1 MTFDMSQFLVT
12 FYEESFE
19 GLDIMETE
27 LLALDVGEA
36 DLETINTIF
45 RAAHSIKGGSG
56 TFGLNDVANFTH
68 VMETLLDEM
77 RDGKRDVT
85 QNSVNI
91 LLESVDVLR
100 EMLTTLQAEE
110 ELDVERIAEVKQK
123 LDNLLAGE
131 NEEFSPASEN
141 ESVVT
146 NDSPVVSNDSKPAG
160 WLINFKPHAD
170 MLQTGNDP
178 VRMFRELDTLGELT
192 SKPDISLLPDFILME
207 PENSALAWEL
217 TLKGDI
223 EKSAVEEVF
232 DWVDDE
238 CDLTITPLTEPN
250 NEQDTENSSETA
262 ESTGNELNIELLE
275 KTFEMLAP
283 QGEKLVERFY
293 EELFNRYPKVK
304 GLFLNTT
311 PEKQQTKLLAAL
323 KLVVTNL
330 RNQDVLVNALTE
342 MGARHQKYGVQT
354 EHYELVTST
363 LLSVMQEFAGD
374 AWTEAVDEAWK
385 AALELV
391 SSVMISAYSIKETK
405 QEQQMSVADIT
416 AAPVEKIVNPTAEKS
431 APAKRKAKATT
442 EASSIR
448 VSIDKVDEL
457 INMVGELV
465 ITQSMLSQLG
475 EDEDFGE
482 AQIEKLKNGLIQLE
496 RNTREMQ
503 ENVMRIRMLP
513 ISFVFQRFPRL
524 VHDLS
529 AKLDKKIELI
539 LSGESTELD
548 KTVMEKIG
556 DPLVHLI
563 RNSLDHGIEV
573 PEKRIAA
580 GKPETGEIHLNAFHE
595 GGNIVIEITDD
606 GAGLNLEKILSKA
619 KSSGLVS
626 ENDKL
631 ADEDI
636 ADLIFRPGFSTADVV
651 SDVSGRGVGMDV
663 VRRNIRALGGTVD
676 VKTKAGE
683 GSVFTIRLPLTLAIL
698 DGQSVVV
705 GDEVYIV
712 PLVAIIES
720 IQVENSLVNGITGQA
735 QVYRLRDEYIP
746 IVKLCDVF
754 NVKPLHE
761 DMEDGLLVVVEAEG
775 KKVALLVDDLL
786 GQQQVVIKSLE
797 TNFKSIEGISG
808 ATILGDGM
816 VALILDVTG
825 LISISKKNAKK
836 NKKTVTSV
844 AA

>member
-1 MTFDMSQFLVT
+1 MSFDMSQFLVT

-27 LLALDVGEA
+27 LLDLDVGAA

-85 QNSVNI
+85 QNGVNI

-100 EMLTTLQAEE
+100 EMLSTLQAEE
-110 ELDVERIAEVKQK
+110 ELDVDRVAEVKLK

-131 NEEFSPASEN
+131 SGESSPVSEN
-141 ESVVT
+141 NSISSETPV
-146 NDSPVVSNDSKPAG
+146 VVSNDSKPAG
-160 WLINFKPHAD
+160 WQINFKPHEH

-178 VRMFRELDTLGELT
+178 VRMFRELETLGELT
-192 SKPDISLLPDFILME
+192 SKPDVSLLPEFLLME

-238 CDLTITPLTEPN
+238 CDLTITALEAPN
-250 NEQDTENSSETA
+250 NEQVVESSPATA
-262 ESTGNELNIELLE
+262 ESTSNELDIDLLE
-275 KTFEMLAP
+275 KTFAMLAP
-283 QGEKLVERFY
+283 QGEQLVARFY

-311 PEKQQTKLLAAL
+311 TEKQQAKLLAAL

-354 EHYELVTST
+354 EHYEAVTST

-374 AWTEAVDEAWK
+374 AWTTTVEEAWR

-391 SSVMISAYSIKETK
+391 SSVMISAYMIKETK
-405 QEQQMSVADIT
+405 QEQQIAVADDTT
-416 AAPVEKIVNPTAEKS
+416 AESIEKTVSATAEKA
-431 APAKRKAKATT
+431 APAKRKAKPST

-482 AQIEKLKNGLIQLE
+482 AQIEKLKNGLMQLE

-563 RNSLDHGIEV
+563 RNSLDHGIEI

-580 GKPETGEIHLNAFHE
+580 GKPETAQ
-595 GGNIVIEITDD
+595 
-606 GAGLNLEKILSKA
+606 GA
-619 KSSGLVS
+619 SSLQVHM
-626 ENDKL
+626 EHWFLQDNH
-631 ADEDI
+631 
-636 ADLIFRPGFSTADVV
+636 ST
-651 SDVSGRGVGMDV
+651 
-663 VRRNIRALGGTVD
+663 
-676 VKTKAGE
+676 
-683 GSVFTIRLPLTLAIL
+683 
-698 DGQSVVV
+698 
-705 GDEVYIV
+705 
-712 PLVAIIES
+712 
-720 IQVENSLVNGITGQA
+720 
-735 QVYRLRDEYIP
+735 
-746 IVKLCDVF
+746 
-754 NVKPLHE
+754 
-761 DMEDGLLVVVEAEG
+761 
-775 KKVALLVDDLL
+775 DLL
-786 GQQQVVIKSLE
+786 L
-797 TNFKSIEGISG
+797 
-808 ATILGDGM
+808 
-816 VALILDVTG
+816 
-825 LISISKKNAKK
+825 
-836 NKKTVTSV
+836 
-844 AA
+844 